1 MSALLWLLPGLP
13 LGVGGLLVLAGRRAD
28 RVAWPVA
35 LLAGSV
41 TVVLAVAVPYGRPTV
56 SAAWLSGLPAGL
68 AVDGL
73 SAVLVVTVAA
83 VALAV
88 ICYSGGDIGRDDARA
103 RFFGAPVLRPG
114 RRGVRRVGCPAPFR
128 AEVTSLLSLIV
139 FLTLLAAL
147 GLYLTPRRA
156 ERFARIAGVVVTGVV
171 LLLVVILCWRYDT
184 PPPGQYAF
192 EERLRWIPT
201 LGVSY
206 HLGVDGLSLPLVA
219 MTAGLFFA
227 CALYSWRENRQVR
240 AYTALFLFLEAVSLG
255 VFLALDLVLFFVF
268 WDLSIVG
275 MYFVIALWGHGDRR
289 RSALKFFLYT
299 FLGSLALLLGIIGLY
314 VFADPATFDMVE
326 LTAKMP
332 LAAAGSAGTLVML
345 GLLVGFG
352 VKTPV
357 VPVHTWLPPA
367 HTDAPATG
375 SAILAGVLLTMGT
388 YGFVR
393 IAMPM
398 LPDTWRKWSWVLIV
412 IGVVSVLWGAL
423 VALAQRDFKRMI
435 AYTSVNHMGYILL
448 AIGAAGLVAKSA
460 EQARQLAVTG
470 AVVQMVSHGLITGAL
485 FLLSRFLYDRGGS
498 YDLEAWGGLA
508 KPAPVFAGATA
519 VAAFANWPCLACP
532 GSSPS
537 STSSSAACGRRQ
549 SPRRWRSWG
558 SW

>member
-1 MSALLWLLPGLP
+1 
-13 LGVGGLLVLAGRRAD
+13 
-28 RVAWPVA
+28 
-35 LLAGSV
+35 
-41 TVVLAVAVPYGRPTV
+41 
-56 SAAWLSGLPAGL
+56 
-68 AVDGL
+68 
-73 SAVLVVTVAA
+73 
-83 VALAV
+83 
-88 ICYSGGDIGRDDARA
+88 
-103 RFFGAPVLRPG
+103 
-114 RRGVRRVGCPAPFR
+114 
-128 AEVTSLLSLIV
+128 
-139 FLTLLAAL
+139 
-147 GLYLTPRRA
+147 
-156 ERFARIAGVVVTGVV
+156 
-171 LLLVVILCWRYDT
+171 
-184 PPPGQYAF
+184 
-192 EERLRWIPT
+192 
-201 LGVSY
+201 
-206 HLGVDGLSLPLVA
+206 
-219 MTAGLFFA
+219 
-227 CALYSWRENRQVR
+227 
-240 AYTALFLFLEAVSLG
+240 
-255 VFLALDLVLFFVF
+255 
-268 WDLSIVG
+268 
-275 MYFVIALWGHGDRR
+275 
-289 RSALKFFLYT
+289 
-299 FLGSLALLLGIIGLY
+299 
-314 VFADPATFDMVE
+314 
-326 LTAKMP
+326 
-332 LAAAGSAGTLVML
+332 
-345 GLLVGFG
+345 VGFG